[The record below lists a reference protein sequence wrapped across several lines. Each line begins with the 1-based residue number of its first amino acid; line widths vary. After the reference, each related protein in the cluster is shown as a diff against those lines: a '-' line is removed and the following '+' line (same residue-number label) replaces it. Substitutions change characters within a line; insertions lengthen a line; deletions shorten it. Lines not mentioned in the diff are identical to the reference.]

1 MLTSVQEKTIP
12 GPVQRYSKYGTCD
25 RSEGSDDHVREYEA

>member
-12 GPVQRYSKYGTCD
+12 GRVQRYPKYGTCD
-25 RSEGSDDHVREYEA
+25 QSEGSDDHVREYEA